1 MCKKESDASKKMVT
15 LFISYT
21 SCDRPIVD
29 LIQNKICEKLQN
41 KIKISRFD
49 DLKYKESFRSFMNT
63 ICEHDFV
70 LSVVS
75 DTYLKRKACMYEIS
89 EVLKNH
95 HYKEKL
101 IFVVLSESERTFY
114 QDHIPKKIGVD
125 IYDRDKSK
133 LKYTL
138 FWQEQYNELEEQLQQ
153 VNSEEAKKEI
163 INELQIIGQ
172 IYRKDIGEF
181 LKFLSDE
188 NGKNFK
194 KLYENEFEDLIQL
207 IDKSSQLFKNKFEHL
222 IDSKLEELYLRFP
235 HNTDI
240 ADSFANSLFKLSL
253 NEDVHIISL
262 AVDYLERIY
271 NEHPCINFAHILAMS
286 LTNLSVNQDGEGIEK
301 TLSRVQSLY
310 LQYSDCLEM
319 AIVYT
324 KCLVNCT
331 NHTEVVADVAITQ
344 LQELCDLYIGN
355 TEIAANYAC
364 GLTNWFSLRKS
375 QETQNIVE
383 CLEKLYQH
391 YPDEPEIAI
400 KYAKSLKI
408 LSSRQNVSDA
418 ILTAKRIEQLCI
430 QNPNTIDI
438 VVLYMQCLVNLC
450 PRESEVGVEN
460 LFTCIEKLYKQN
472 PDEPKIIS
480 GYAMG
485 IYNYQ
490 RKQKLEDAL
499 KSVKRMEDL
508 YDKYPCVPE
517 TFLGLTRCLV
527 DLSTKQNEEVERLY
541 IVARLEYLLNKHM
554 NEDVAVGY
562 AIGLYNLSLKQ
573 NKDGVI
579 TTLARFEELYKR
591 YPDNERIASEF
602 ACFME
607 RVYS

>member
-271 NEHPCINFAHILAMS
+271 NEHPCINFAHIPQFGIRSRRFNGQSHHILNLAKLLEKALVQYCLIFLKGNTS
-286 LTNLSVNQDGEGIEK
+286 LHLTLYNPFYGYGSYDRSLSSSFSASSCVPRLQSNTPFPVSIIHSFFPSVTSSRSS
-301 TLSRVQSLY
+301 TLSSAMFVPL
-310 LQYSDCLEM
+310 
-319 AIVYT
+319 I
-324 KCLVNCT
+324 
-331 NHTEVVADVAITQ
+331 
-344 LQELCDLYIGN
+344 
-355 TEIAANYAC
+355 
-364 GLTNWFSLRKS
+364 
-375 QETQNIVE
+375 
-383 CLEKLYQH
+383 
-391 YPDEPEIAI
+391 
-400 KYAKSLKI
+400 
-408 LSSRQNVSDA
+408 SSRFCM
-418 ILTAKRIEQLCI
+418 LAK
-430 QNPNTIDI
+430 
-438 VVLYMQCLVNLC
+438 
-450 PRESEVGVEN
+450 G
-460 LFTCIEKLYKQN
+460 
-472 PDEPKIIS
+472 
-480 GYAMG
+480 
-485 IYNYQ
+485 
-490 RKQKLEDAL
+490 
-499 KSVKRMEDL
+499 
-508 YDKYPCVPE
+508 
-517 TFLGLTRCLV
+517 
-527 DLSTKQNEEVERLY
+527 
-541 IVARLEYLLNKHM
+541 
-554 NEDVAVGY
+554 
-562 AIGLYNLSLKQ
+562 
-573 NKDGVI
+573 
-579 TTLARFEELYKR
+579 
-591 YPDNERIASEF
+591 
-602 ACFME
+602 
-607 RVYS
+607 